1 MKHRIELLSP
11 AGDLARA
18 KIAIRYGADAVYLGG
33 KKFSLRSRASNFDI
47 EDIAE
52 AVRYANEYGAHI
64 HVTVNIIPHEE
75 DFEGLEEYLKTLESI
90 GVTAI
95 IVASPSIIKLAKR
108 VAPKLEVHLS
118 TQMSS
123 TNLACVKLYERWG
136 VDRVVLAR
144 ECSMEQ
150 IRHICKNTELP
161 IEAFVHGAMCANFSG
176 RCTLSN
182 AMTLRDA
189 NRGGCA
195 QSCRWKYHLMDKDEM
210 ISEPEHPFSMSSKD
224 LLAFE
229 HVYDMMKANVA
240 SLKIEGRMKSG
251 YYIATVIKTYRMLI
265 DELERT
271 DAPLSP
277 QRVAYY
283 ANEFTKAEN
292 RPTCYGFL
300 DHEPDE
306 KDHLYGINGAG
317 VTHDFLAVVLEDTN
331 AQGWT
336 KIEVR
341 NRFAKGEIMEVF
353 GPSIDNERFV
363 VEEIRDTDGMILDL
377 CNKPMTTVWV
387 KCPFEMKA
395 EDMIRR
401 GVRHDC

>member
-1 MKHRIELLSP
+1 MKHKIELLSP

-47 EDIAE
+47 EDITE
-52 AVRYANEYGAHI
+52 AVRYANQYGARI
-64 HVTVNIIPHEE
+64 HVTVNIIPHED
-75 DFEGLEEYLKTLESI
+75 DFEGLEEYLKTLEAI
-90 GVTAI
+90 GVTAV
-95 IVASPSIIKLAKR
+95 IVASPSIVKLAKK

-123 TNLACVKLYERWG
+123 TNLACVKLYESWG
-136 VDRVVLAR
+136 ADRVVLAR
-144 ECSMEQ
+144 ECSMEE
-150 IRHICKNTELP
+150 IRHICAQTELP
-161 IEAFVHGAMCANFSG
+161 IEAFIHGAMCANFSG

-182 AMTLRDA
+182 AMTQRDA

-195 QSCRWKYHLMDKDEM
+195 QSCRWKYHLMQGDEM
-210 ISEPEHPFSMSSKD
+210 ISDPEHPFSMSSKD

-229 HVYDMMKANVA
+229 HVYDMMQANVA
-240 SLKIEGRMKSG
+240 SMKIEGRMKSG

-265 DELERT
+265 DELTET
-271 DAPLSP
+271 GKPLSKE
-277 QRVAYY
+277 RVAYY
-283 ANEFTKAEN
+283 ARQFSKAEN

-306 KDHLYGINGAG
+306 NDHLYGINGAG
-317 VTHDFLAVVLEDTN
+317 VTHDFLAVVLEDTRSD
-331 AQGWT
+331 GWT

-353 GPSIDNERFV
+353 GPAIDNECFEV
-363 VEEIRDTDGMILDL
+363 QEIKDADGCILEL
-377 CNKPMTTVWV
+377 CNKPMTTVWI
-387 KCPFEMKA
+387 KSPFKMSA

-401 GVRHDC
+401 GDRYDS